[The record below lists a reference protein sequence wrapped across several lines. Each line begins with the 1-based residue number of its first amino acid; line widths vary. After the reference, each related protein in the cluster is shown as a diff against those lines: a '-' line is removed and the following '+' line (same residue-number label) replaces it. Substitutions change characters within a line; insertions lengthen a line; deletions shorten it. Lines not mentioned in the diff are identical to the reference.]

1 MKFKIG
7 NKLLNE
13 KNKAYI
19 IAEIGVNHNGKLQIA
34 KKLIDQA
41 LLSGA
46 DCVKFQTFN
55 AENVAT
61 KKTKLAAYQKKNK
74 VNENNQFD
82 MLKKLELSKKD
93 FVEIFKY
100 CKKKKIDFLSTPV
113 NKEDVDFLDKIGVKA
128 FKMASMHAS
137 EPEFIKHV
145 ISKNKPIFASTGMCD
160 INEVKEMVKI
170 LKKSKNKNICL
181 MQCTSN
187 YPSKIEDSH
196 INVLKRY
203 KKFGLL
209 IGYSDHTS
217 DDVSAI
223 VALALGAKVF
233 EKHFTLNK
241 KMIGPDHKA
250 SLNPKQ
256 LKRYINNIR
265 LAEKSLGSEIKQT
278 QKSEL
283 STKLLARRSLT
294 VSKKIYKGEKIT
306 SDKIKFMRPGTGIKA
321 KDLRLV
327 INKKAK
333 RDLNTNDFLNW
344 KHIVK

>member
-170 LKKSKNKNICL
+170 LKKSKNKNFCL

>member
-1 MKFKIG
+1 MKTH
-7 NKLLNE
+7 KLM
-13 KNKAYI
+13 
-19 IAEIGVNHNGKLQIA
+19 
-34 KKLIDQA
+34 
-41 LLSGA
+41 
-46 DCVKFQTFN
+46 C
-55 AENVAT
+55 
-61 KKTKLAAYQKKNK
+61 
-74 VNENNQFD
+74 
-82 MLKKLELSKKD
+82 LK
-93 FVEIFKY
+93 
-100 CKKKKIDFLSTPV
+100 
-113 NKEDVDFLDKIGVKA
+113 
-128 FKMASMHAS
+128 
-137 EPEFIKHV
+137 
-145 ISKNKPIFASTGMCD
+145 D
-160 INEVKEMVKI
+160 I
-170 LKKSKNKNICL
+170 
-181 MQCTSN
+181 
-187 YPSKIEDSH
+187 
-196 INVLKRY
+196 